1 MSKTYEI
8 KVLPDCHGG
17 MPYVET
23 VNATNPPQAT
33 KIVEARIPSGWKTCY
48 PKEV

>member
-1 MSKTYEI
+1 MKMYEI
-8 KVLPDCHGG
+8 KVLPSAGGG

-23 VNATNPPQAT
+23 VTATNPPQAT
-33 KIVEARIPSGWKTCY
+33 KIVESRIPSDWKQCY